1 MKTPSVDKQKDTVR
15 AQGRHRYQ
23 LNVADLAPNI
33 EDFPLTEFPNELN
46 FFSFQSQSKQVLE
59 EFLQLDTQR
68 LLVLQTENMAEYAPF
83 VEGFIESFYQKNHAT
98 KIDKFYYQSERTETG
113 QTVFTRATQ
122 SQAPEVVTG
131 LYIDSA
137 RLFGKLYFD
146 EKHQQG
152 SIQLGMVQ
160 EASGGV
166 LMLNV
171 AEFLNN
177 FRLWQRLKSLLV
189 TQNFVWQGEDMQG
202 YFPYEIADYP
212 LNLKVILFG
221 TREELAS
228 FHDAELNLYHLADYS
243 ELEQVINLTQSDNAN
258 KWFWWVQCLA
268 DAQEKRI
275 ENDAI
280 NLLYQQFVRET
291 ESKNWVSLSP
301 WRIAKIFQQS
311 AFKQEQDV
319 LDKEM
324 LRQYF
329 IHKDKQQ
336 SQLREQ
342 SYQAILQD
350 QVYIATD
357 GEVVGQIN
365 GLSVVEYA
373 GVPKTF
379 GEPVRISCLVQFGDG
394 EVIDIE
400 RKNELAGNVHSKGLM
415 IAESC
420 LANVLHLPAQLP
432 FSATV
437 AFEQSYG
444 EIDGDSAS
452 LACFLSL
459 VSSLADE
466 PLPQS
471 IAVTGAIDQFGCV
484 HTVGGVNDKVEG
496 FFAICKARGL
506 TGKQGVIIPKA
517 TLEQLSLSDELQ
529 QAVADNAFSL
539 WAVSDINQACE
550 IMFEQPLL
558 DEKLTGS
565 LVDKIHHRFGENSD
579 KGGLFARLFRR

>member
-1 MKTPSVDKQKDTVR
+1 MKTPSVDKQKETAK

-33 EDFPLTEFPNELN
+33 EDFPLAEFPNELN

-83 VEGFIESFYQKNHAT
+83 VEGFIEAFYQKNHAT

-122 SQAPEVVTG
+122 PQAPKVVTG

-221 TREELAS
+221 TREELAN

-243 ELEQVINLTQSDNAN
+243 ELEQIINLTQYDNAN

-275 ENDAI
+275 DTDAI

-301 WRIAKIFQQS
+301 WSITKIFQQS
-311 AFKQEQDV
+311 AFKQAQDI
-319 LDKEM
+319 LTADM
-324 LRQYF
+324 LQQYF

-350 QVYIATD
+350 QVYIATK

-415 IAESC
+415 IAEAC

-506 TGKQGVIIPKA
+506 TGKQGVMIPKA
-517 TLEQLSLSDELQ
+517 TLEQLSLSAELQ
-529 QAVADNAFSL
+529 QAVADNEFSL

-565 LVDKIHHRFGENSD
+565 LVDKIHRRFGENSD
-579 KGGLFARLFRR
+579 KGGLFSRLFRR